1 MSNQGMQFADPER
14 QAQQETDNPH
24 PINTDP
30 REQRQWSE
38 IFPQQE
44 APYGYQ
50 ETYPHPEQEWVG
62 GGKLKP
68 KPRKRSRAWL
78 WILIILLIV
87 ALSSSFGMRNMHRGF
102 TGPMPVQRFLVAN
115 GANPVIQVSDDVGNI
130 RVHVGDA
137 NEVLIQ
143 ANMQNTGFG
152 SEPRVQYNQDNS
164 GVIHA
169 TVDGESGFLGSNS
182 VNFDVSVPSNADLQL
197 KTSTG
202 EIEVSGVTG
211 QMSLTADTGSI
222 HANQDILKGSSVL
235 QTNTGSITFD
245 GSLDANGHYLF
256 QADTGTIGVTLP
268 NTPSFHVDATTDT
281 GSIST
286 DFPELTVQHPDVTGA
301 NIHGDVGA
309 SPNATVTLKT
319 DTGSITLNKQ

>member
-1 MSNQGMQFADPER
+1 MSNQEMQFADPER
-14 QAQQETDNPH
+14 QAQQEAYTPQ

-38 IFPQQE
+38 MAAQQE
-44 APYGYQ
+44 APYEYQ
-50 ETYPHPEQEWVG
+50 ETYPRSDQEWMG

-68 KPRKRSRAWL
+68 KPQKRSRSWL
-78 WILIILLIV
+78 WILIIVLIV
-87 ALSSSFGMRNMHRGF
+87 ALSSSFGIHNMRGGS
-102 TGPMPVQRFLVAN
+102 TGSLPMQRFVVAS
-115 GANPVIQVSDDVGNI
+115 GVSPVIEISDDVGNI
-130 RVHVGDA
+130 RVHVG
-137 NEVLIQ
+137 NGSEVLIQ
-143 ANMQNTGFG
+143 ASIQGMGFG
-152 SEPRVQYNQDNS
+152 SQPTVEYNRDDN

-169 TVDGESGFLGSNS
+169 SVDGESGFPGSNS
-182 VNFDVSVPSNADLQL
+182 VNFDVTVPSTADLQL

-222 HANQDILKGSSVL
+222 HANRDLLKGSSIL
-235 QTNTGSITFD
+235 QTGTGSIEFD

-256 QADTGTIGVTLP
+256 QADTGSVDVTLP

-281 GSIST
+281 GSISSG
-286 DFPELTVQHPDVTGA
+286 FPELTVQRSDVTGA

-319 DTGSITLNKQ
+319 DTGSITLHKQ